1 MEMFE
6 VLIHNVTWDIA
17 AFSLPEVGEYVE
29 GPNGLPI
36 VGEYVEEPAPQP
48 VGTWLWM
55 ACVLCVELSRASI
68 ILNFIYRIYIY
79 NIYIYIIYS
88 D

>member
-29 GPNGLPI
+29 GPDGLPI
-36 VGEYVEEPAPQP
+36 VGANNVEEPAPSQLGP
-48 VGTWLWM
+48 GYGWL
-55 ACVLCVELSRASI
+55 ACCVSNCRVPAS
-68 ILNFIYRIYIY
+68 Y
-79 NIYIYIIYS
+79 
-88 D
+88 